1 MAAIKELTSG
11 SPLKLILKFSLPFLM
26 GNILQ
31 QTYSLVDA
39 AIVGQCL
46 GINALASVGASSSV
60 IFLILGFCNGCSA
73 GFGIPVAQKFGA
85 RDYTMMRRF
94 INVSLQVSLVLS
106 IILAVVTSFYCADI
120 LHMMRTPDAIFND
133 AYIYLLITFIGI
145 PFTFFYN
152 LLSCIIRA
160 LGDSVTPFWFL
171 LLSTVLNIVL
181 DFICILCFGWGVGG
195 AAVATVF
202 SQAVSVILC
211 AIYMRCK
218 YDILQSTHDE
228 RRFKMKYARSLL
240 MIGVPMGLQ
249 FSITAIGSIML
260 QSANNALGTVCIAAF
275 TAAMRIKMFF
285 ITPFDTLG
293 MAMATY
299 AGQNYGAGKLKRI
312 NQGIWASLLMMSIY
326 AVAAF
331 LFLLFFSKWAIIL
344 FVSPSETAIIQH
356 ARQFLLI
363 NSSFFLILGV
373 LCILR
378 SIIQGV
384 GYTGFAMFSGV
395 QEMLARTL
403 ISLFVVP
410 SLGFLGVCMGDNT
423 AWLAA
428 DIFLVPAYFYVYHRL
443 DKILKAKGNNLQPV
457 S

>member
-11 SPLKLILKFSLPFLM
+11 SPLKLILRFSLPFLF

-85 RDYTMMRRF
+85 RDYSMMRRF
-94 INVSLQVSLVLS
+94 VNVGLQISVVLS
-106 IILAVVTSFYCADI
+106 IVFAIVTSFLCSSI
-120 LHMMRTPDAIFND
+120 LHWMSTPQPIFEG

-160 LGDSVTPFWFL
+160 LGDSTTPFWFL

-181 DFICILCFGWGVGG
+181 DFVCILNFGWGVGG
-195 AAVATVF
+195 AAIATVF
-202 SQAVSVILC
+202 SQAVSVVLC
-211 AIYMRCK
+211 AVYMRRK
-218 YDILQSTHDE
+218 YDILRSTRDE
-228 RRFKMKYARSLL
+228 RRFRLKYARQMLL
-240 MIGVPMGLQ
+240 IGVPMGLQ

-260 QSANNALGTVCIAAF
+260 QSANNALGTVCVAAY
-275 TAAMRIKMFF
+275 TAGIRIKMFF
-285 ITPFDTLG
+285 ICPFDTLG

-312 NQGIWASLLMMSIY
+312 NQGIWASFLMMSVY

-331 LFLLFFSKWAIIL
+331 LILLFFSKWIIML
-344 FVSPSETAIIQH
+344 FVDASATSIITH
-356 ARQFLLI
+356 ARQFLLY
-363 NSSFFLILGV
+363 NASFFLILGV

-384 GYTGFAMFSGV
+384 GYTGFAMLSGV
-395 QEMLARTL
+395 QEMIARTL
-403 ISLFVVP
+403 VSLFAVP
-410 SLGFLGVCMGDNT
+410 ALGFLGVCLGDIT

-428 DIFLVPAYFYVYHRL
+428 DMFLVPAYFYVYHRL
-443 DKILKAKGNNLQPV
+443 ARVLKTRQNP
-457 S
+457 